1 MIKISEFIEARNQ
14 YVNPLSFNIPKQI
27 IQTYKNNHIHKK
39 IFENINYLLDLNP
52 DYCYRLITDEIGRS
66 LIIKNFNKDIL
77 DAFDKLEIGSAKG
90 DFLRYIAIYLYG
102 GIYLDLDSSIS
113 DKIDKFIDHKLDH
126 YLIWDNLSNF
136 INTPLISKPYN
147 PIIFKLINEVA
158 KRINNYEENIFLAT
172 GPTVFTDIIYQDIT
186 DIFVYNTKS
195 NVSISER
202 NDLWIKNKIY
212 KNGII
217 QHESYFPFKFYMD
230 NYDESYL
237 YPDNDKYICTF
248 NEPTPFLYKNIHIG
262 SSNENTKIINLN
274 KKYSPET
281 KLIFLHKY
289 PDKFIYSFQDNF
301 LHIKRIDQ
309 DNGWG
314 QDLIGYL

>member
-1 MIKISEFIEARNQ
+1 MIKISDFIEPRNTSLD
-14 YVNPLSFNIPKQI
+14 PLSFNIPKQI

-39 IFENINYLLDLNP
+39 IFKNINYILDLNP
-52 DYCYRLITDEIGRS
+52 EYCYRLITDEIGRS

-126 YLIWDNLSNF
+126 YFIWDDLGNF

-147 PIIFKLINEVA
+147 PIILKLINEVV
-158 KRINNYEENIFLAT
+158 KRINNYEKNIFLAT

-186 DIFVYNTKS
+186 NTFVYNTKK
-195 NVSISER
+195 NVSSDER
-202 NDLWIKNKIY
+202 EDLWSKNKIY

-217 QHESYFPFKFYMD
+217 EHEDKFPFKFRMD
-230 NYDESYL
+230 DYEESYL
-237 YPDNDKYICTF
+237 YPNNDKYICTF
-248 NEPTPFLYKNIHIG
+248 NESTPFLYKHIHIG
-262 SSNENTKIINLN
+262 SSTENRKIINLN
-274 KKYSPET
+274 KKYRPDT
-281 KLIFLHKY
+281 KLIFLHEY
-289 PDKFIYSFQDNF
+289 ADQFIYSFQDNY
-301 LHIKRIDQ
+301 LYIRRIDDDQ
-309 DNGWG
+309 EWG